1 MFQKSKH
8 TPNPIP
14 MLCCRA
20 TASLPSPPPPSHAA
34 DPHARLRAAAARYDL
49 PGALAAFVSMSSPSS
64 AAQAA
69 AGPVLRT
76 FTALLKLCA
85 ARADLATGRAV
96 HAQLE
101 ARGLA
106 SESIAATALANMY
119 FKCRRPADARRV
131 FDRMPARDRVAWN
144 AVVAGYARNGLP
156 ASAMEAVVRMQ
167 GEEGGERPDSVT
179 LVSVLPACADAR
191 ALHACR
197 EVHAFAL
204 RAGLDELVNVS
215 TAVLDAYCKC
225 GAVEA
230 ARAVF
235 DCMPVRNSV
244 SWNAMIDGYA
254 DNGNATEA
262 MALFWRMVQEGVDVT
277 DASVLAALQAC
288 GELGYLDEVR
298 RVHELLVRVGLS
310 SNVSVTNALITTYAK
325 CKRADLAAQV
335 FNELGNKKTRISWNA
350 MILGFTQNECPE
362 DAERLF
368 ARMQLENVRPDSFT
382 LVSVIPAVADISDPL
397 QARWIHGY
405 SIRHQLDQDVY
416 VLTALI
422 DMYSKCGR
430 VSIARRL
437 FDSARDRHVITW
449 NAMIHGYGSHGF
461 GQAAVELFEEMKGTG
476 SLPNETTFLSV
487 LAACSHAGLVDEGRK
502 YFSSMKKDYGLE
514 PGMEHY
520 GTMVDLLGR
529 AGKLDE
535 AWSFIKNM
543 PIEPGIS
550 VYGAMLGACKL
561 HKNVELAEESAQI
574 IFELGP
580 EEGVYH
586 VLLANIYANAS
597 MWKDVARVRTA
608 MEKKGLQK
616 TPGWSIIQLKNE
628 VHTFYSGSTNHQ
640 HAKDIYARLAKLIEE
655 IKDMGYVPDTDS
667 IHDVEDDVKA
677 QLLNTHSEKLAI
689 AYGLIRTAPG
699 TTIQIKKNLRVCN
712 DCHNATKLISL
723 LTGREIIMRDI
734 QRFHH
739 FKDGKCSCG
748 DYW

>member
-1 MFQKSKH
+1 MV
-8 TPNPIP
+8 
-14 MLCCRA
+14 CAVA
-20 TASLPSPPPPSHAA
+20 TASPPATHA
-34 DPHARLRAAAARYDL
+34 DHHARLKAAAARSDL
-49 PGALAAFVSMSSPSS
+49 PGALAAFTAMSSSSS
-64 AAQAA
+64 AR
-69 AGPVLRT
+69 PVVRT

-85 ARADLATGRAV
+85 ARGDLATGQAV
-96 HAQLE
+96 HAQLA

-106 SESIAATALANMY
+106 PDPLAATALANMY
-119 FKCRRPADARRV
+119 AKCRRPADARRV

-144 AVVAGYARNGLP
+144 ALVAGYARNGL
-156 ASAMEAVVRMQ
+156 AAAALEMFVRMQ
-167 GEEGGERPDSVT
+167 EEDGERPDAVT
-179 LVSVLPACADAR
+179 LVSVLPACGALR
-191 ALHACR
+191 ALATCR
-197 EVHAFAL
+197 EVHAFAV
-204 RAGLDELVNVS
+204 RAGFHDLVNVS
-215 TAVLDAYCKC
+215 TAILDAYCKC
-225 GAVEA
+225 GAVDT

-235 DCMPVRNSV
+235 HSMLVRNTV

-254 DNGNATEA
+254 ENGNATEA
-262 MALFWRMVQEGVDVT
+262 LALFNRMIKEGVDAT
-277 DASVLAALQAC
+277 DVSVLAALQAC
-288 GELGYLDEVR
+288 GELGNLGEAK
-298 RVHELLVRVGLS
+298 RVHDILLAVGLK
-310 SNVSVTNALITTYAK
+310 SNVSVQNALITTYSK
-325 CKRADLAAQV
+325 CKRTDLAAQV
-335 FNELGNKKTRISWNA
+335 FTELGSKTRISWNA
-350 MILGFTQNECPE
+350 MILGFAQNGCSE
-362 DAERLF
+362 DAVRLF
-368 ARMQLENVRPDSFT
+368 SRMQLENVKPDSFT
-382 LVSVIPAVADISDPL
+382 LVSVIPAIADISDPL

-405 SIRHQLDQDVY
+405 SIRQDLDRGVY

-422 DMYSKCGR
+422 DMYAKCGR
-430 VSIARRL
+430 VSVARTL
-437 FDSARDRHVITW
+437 FDSARERHVITW

-461 GQAAVELFEEMKGTG
+461 GKAAVELFEEMKGAG
-476 SLPNETTFLSV
+476 ALPNETTFLSV
-487 LAACSHAGLVDEGRK
+487 LSACSHAGLVDDGRK
-502 YFSSMKKDYGLE
+502 YFTSMKEHYGIE
-514 PGMEHY
+514 PELEHY

-529 AGKLDE
+529 AGKLEE
-535 AWSFIKNM
+535 AWSFIQSM

-561 HKNVELAEESAQI
+561 HKDLSLAEKSAQN

-586 VLLANIYANAS
+586 VILANMYVGAS

-640 HAKDIYARLAKLIEE
+640 HAKQIYARLAKLIEE
-655 IKDMGYVPDTDS
+655 IKAVGYVPDTDS

-677 QLLNTHSEKLAI
+677 QLLNTHSERLAI

-712 DCHNATKLISL
+712 DCHNATKLISRV
-723 LTGREIIMRDI
+723 TGREIIMRDT

>member
-1 MFQKSKH
+1 
-8 TPNPIP
+8 
-14 MLCCRA
+14 MLCALA
-20 TASLPSPPPPSHAA
+20 TASLPSHAA
-34 DPHARLRAAAARYDL
+34 AADHHARLRAAAARSDL
-49 PGALAAFVSMSSPSS
+49 PGALAAFAAMSSSPY
-64 AAQAA
+64 ATAR
-69 AGPVLRT
+69 PVLRT

-85 ARADLATGRAV
+85 ARGDLPTGRAV
-96 HAQLE
+96 HAQLA

-106 SESIAATALANMY
+106 AESLAATALANMY
-119 FKCRRPADARRV
+119 AKCRRPADARRV
-131 FDRMPARDRVAWN
+131 FDRMPDRDRVAWN
-144 AVVAGYARNGLP
+144 ALVAGYARNGL
-156 ASAMEAVVRMQ
+156 AEEALGMVVRMQ
-167 GEEGGERPDSVT
+167 VEGGERPDSVT
-179 LVSVLPACADAR
+179 LVSVLPACAAVQ
-191 ALHACR
+191 ALDACR
-197 EVHAFAL
+197 EAHAFAV
-204 RAGLDELVNVS
+204 RAGFDALVNVS
-215 TAVLDAYCKC
+215 TAILDAYCKC
-225 GAVEA
+225 GAIEA

-235 DCMPVRNSV
+235 DRMPVKNTV

-254 DNGNATEA
+254 ENGNATEA
-262 MALFWRMVQEGVDVT
+262 LALFKRMVGEGLDVT
-277 DASVLAALQAC
+277 DVSVLAALQAC
-288 GELGYLDEVR
+288 GELGHLDEAR
-298 RVHELLVRVGLS
+298 HVHELLVRIGLR
-310 SNVSVTNALITTYAK
+310 SNVSVMNALITTYCK
-325 CKRADLAAQV
+325 CKRSDLAAQV
-335 FNELGNKKTRISWNA
+335 FYEMEKKTRISWNA
-350 MILGFTQNECPE
+350 MILGFAQNGCSE
-362 DAERLF
+362 DAVRLF
-368 ARMQLENVRPDSFT
+368 SRMQLESVKPDSFT

-405 SIRHQLDQDVY
+405 SVRQHLDQDVY

-422 DMYSKCGR
+422 DMYAKCGR
-430 VSIARRL
+430 VSVARSL
-437 FDSARDRHVITW
+437 FNTARERHVITW

-461 GQAAVELFEEMKGTG
+461 GKVAVELFEEMKSNGK
-476 SLPNETTFLSV
+476 LPNETTFLSV
-487 LAACSHAGLVDEGRK
+487 LSACSHAGLVDEGRK
-502 YFSSMKKDYGLE
+502 YFTSMKEDYGLE

-535 AWSFIKNM
+535 AWSFIQKM
-543 PIEPGIS
+543 PIDPGIS

-561 HKNVELAEESAQI
+561 HKNVELAEESARR

-597 MWKDVARVRTA
+597 KWKDVARIRTS

-640 HAKDIYARLAKLIEE
+640 QAKEIYARLAKLIEE
-655 IKDMGYVPDTDS
+655 IKAVGYVPDTDS

-689 AYGLIRTAPG
+689 AFGLIRTSPG

-723 LTGREIIMRDI
+723 VTRREIIMRDI
-734 QRFHH
+734 HRFHH

>member
-1 MFQKSKH
+1 ML
-8 TPNPIP
+8 
-14 MLCCRA
+14 LCCRA
-20 TASLPSPPPPSHAA
+20 TASLPSASPSPTAPTPPHA
-34 DPHARLRAAAARYDL
+34 DPHARLKAAAARSDL
-49 PGALAAFVSMSSPSS
+49 PAALAAFASMSSS
-64 AAQAA
+64 ATAPASA
-69 AGPVLRT
+69 RPVLRT

-96 HAQLE
+96 HAQLA

-106 SESIAATALANMY
+106 AESLAATALANMY
-119 FKCRRPADARRV
+119 AKCRRPADARRV

-144 AVVAGYARNGLP
+144 ALVAGYARNGLS
-156 ASAMEAVVRMQ
+156 AAAMEMVLRMQ
-167 GEEGGERPDSVT
+167 EEGGERPDSVT

-191 ALHACR
+191 ALRACR
-197 EVHAFAL
+197 EAHAFAL
-204 RAGLDELVNVS
+204 RAGLGELVNVS
-215 TAVLDAYCKC
+215 TAILDAYCKC

-235 DCMPVRNSV
+235 DWMPVRNSV
-244 SWNAMIDGYA
+244 SWNAMIDGYVQ
-254 DNGNATEA
+254 NGDATEA
-262 MALFWRMVQEGVDVT
+262 LALFKRMVKEGVDVT

-288 GELGYLDEVR
+288 GELGYLDEAE
-298 RVHELLVRVGLS
+298 RVHELLVTIGLE
-310 SNVSVTNALITTYAK
+310 SNVSVMNALITTYSK
-325 CKRADLAAQV
+325 CKKPNLAAQV
-335 FNELGNKKTRISWNA
+335 FDELGNRKTRISWNA
-350 MILGFTQNECPE
+350 MILGFTQNGCSE
-362 DAERLF
+362 DAVRLF
-368 ARMQLENVRPDSFT
+368 CRMRLENVKPDSFT

-405 SIRHQLDQDVY
+405 SIRQHLDQDIY

-437 FDSARDRHVITW
+437 FDSARERHVITW

-461 GQAAVELFEEMKGTG
+461 GKVAVELFEEMKGIG

-487 LAACSHAGLVDEGRK
+487 LAACSHAGLVEEGRE
-502 YFSSMKKDYGLE
+502 YFASMKEDYGLE

-529 AGKLDE
+529 AGKVEE
-535 AWSFIKNM
+535 AWSFIQSM

-561 HKNVELAEESAQI
+561 HKNVELAEESARR

-640 HAKDIYARLAKLIEE
+640 QAKEIYARLARLIDD
-655 IKDMGYVPDTDS
+655 IKAVGYVPDTDS

-723 LTGREIIMRDI
+723 VTGQEIIMRDI